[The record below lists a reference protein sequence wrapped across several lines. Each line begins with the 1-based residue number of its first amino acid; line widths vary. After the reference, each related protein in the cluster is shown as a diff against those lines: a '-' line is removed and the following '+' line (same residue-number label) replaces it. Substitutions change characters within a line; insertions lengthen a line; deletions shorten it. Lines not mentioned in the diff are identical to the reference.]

1 MEEYVIKDYQEF
13 LEEEELEHNEETLN
27 LYIGSLTYELKDN
40 LELECENF
48 CVPKDLE
55 GIEAQRYIEE
65 EIEKIIINY
74 YKGE

>member
-13 LEEEELEHNEETLN
+13 LEEKELEHNEETLS
-27 LYIGSLTYELKDN
+27 LYISYGTYDLKDN

-55 GIEAQRYIEE
+55 GIEAQRYIED

>member
-13 LEEEELEHNEETLN
+13 LEEKELEHNEETLS
-27 LYIGSLTYELKDN
+27 LYISYGTYELKDD

-55 GIEAQRYIEE
+55 GIEAQRYIEG